1 MVRDSAREYRV
12 GILQVGGGFGEGGAC
27 QDRDAVVLRVL
38 ERIANART
46 GSVKYGTATRTYFSA
61 ENAVGIKMLLVI
73 EATIGPSASD
83 LARASI
89 HSGSTAK
96 AANFLSRSAS
106 YSHCSM

>member
-1 MVRDSAREYRV
+1 M
-12 GILQVGGGFGEGGAC
+12 G
-27 QDRDAVVLRVL
+27 LRVL
-38 ERIANART
+38 DSMANARIP
-46 GSVKYGTATRTYFSA
+46 SVKYGTATRAYFSP
-61 ENAVGIKMLLVI
+61 ENAVGIRMLLVI